1 VIRRSGDSREET
13 AAMPAARH
21 HFHCEACE
29 GTWVAELEI
38 EAVVTGDCPFCRA
51 RDVFAYRSDDGVA
64 AKPDAGRIAQRLAAR
79 LRKAA
84 RKTASNKTAAHK
96 PDAARI
102 KRAS

>member
-1 VIRRSGDSREET
+1 
-13 AAMPAARH
+13 MPAARH

-29 GTWVAELEI
+29 GTWVAEVEI
-38 EAVVTGDCPFCRA
+38 EEVVTADCPFCAA
-51 RDVFAYRSDDGVA
+51 RDVFAYRSDEGVA

-84 RKTASNKTAAHK
+84 RKTAPRK

>member
-1 VIRRSGDSREET
+1 
-13 AAMPAARH
+13 MPVHRY

-29 GTWVAELEI
+29 ATWVADAEH
-38 EAVVTGDCPFCRA
+38 GDIADCLFCAA
-51 RDVFAYRSDDGVA
+51 RDVFAYRSDEGVA

-79 LRKAA
+79 LLKAA
-84 RKTASNKTAAHK
+84 RKTGSNKTAPHK